1 MWVFHAVNDYGYKI
15 SEEIAKLFRD
25 SEETL
30 TEQVVRDT
38 VDDLV
43 KGKKTE
49 KKFQSVKLQT
59 AVYQRY
65 FREVEP
71 KEAVSIIEKA
81 LEMYFTTK

>member
-1 MWVFHAVNDYGYKI
+1 VFNAVNDYGYKI

-30 TEQVVRDT
+30 TEQTVRET

-43 KGKKTE
+43 NGKKSE

-59 AVYQRY
+59 EVYHK
-65 FREVEP
+65 FFKDVEP

-81 LEMYFTTK
+81 LDMYFASK